1 MGGEFVP
8 LGSQKI
14 TAKTNAMSTIHL
26 ESTFA
31 GLQLKTPI
39 IIGSS
44 GLTDSVDKIKQLA
57 KNGAGAVVLKSLF
70 EEQILEDIRETHS
83 HNEMDAPELHEY
95 VREYTKQNTVSNYIK
110 LIKDA
115 KAAVDIPIIAS
126 INCIND
132 REWTAFAKQIEEAGA
147 DALELNIALLS
158 SDMQRTGEEIEQN
171 YFKIIDAVSASVN
184 LPLIIKLGQYSA
196 SLANLIQRISWTEK
210 VAGLVLFNRFYSPD
224 FDIETG
230 KPLSTNVLS
239 TPDELSTSLRWVTIM
254 APQLEIPIAAST
266 GIHSS
271 EAVIKQLWVGAQAV
285 QMVSALYKKGPDYLG
300 EILEE
305 LKDWMRRHNFKS
317 IDEFRGKLHYTKSY
331 DATVFERLQFLKYFS
346 NNKNL

>member
-1 MGGEFVP
+1 
-8 LGSQKI
+8 
-14 TAKTNAMSTIHL
+14 MSTLHL
-26 ESTFA
+26 ETSFA

-44 GLTDSVDKIKQLA
+44 GLTDSVGKIKQLA
-57 KNGAGAVVLKSLF
+57 ENGAGAVVLKSLF
-70 EEQILEDIRETHS
+70 EEQIMEDIRETHLQ
-83 HNEMDAPELHEY
+83 NEMDAPELDEY
-95 VREYTKQNTVSNYIK
+95 VREYTKQNSIANYIK
-110 LIKDA
+110 LIKEA

-126 INCIND
+126 INCID
-132 REWTAFAKQIEEAGA
+132 ASEWINFAKQIEDAGA

-171 YFKIIDAVSASVN
+171 YFKIIDAVSATIS

-210 VAGLVLFNRFYSPD
+210 VVGLVLFNRFYSPD
-224 FDIETG
+224 FDIDTG

-239 TPDELSTSLRWVTIM
+239 TPDELATSLRWVTIM
-254 APQLEIPIAAST
+254 APQVEIPIAAST

-271 EAVIKQLWVGAQAV
+271 EAIVKQLWVGAQAV
-285 QMVSALYKKGPDYLG
+285 QMVSVFYKKGPDYLAEVLKG
-300 EILEE
+300 
-305 LKDWMRRHNFKS
+305 LKDWMRHHNFKS
-317 IDEFRGKLHYTKSY
+317 IEEFRGKLHYTKSY

>member
-1 MGGEFVP
+1 
-8 LGSQKI
+8 
-14 TAKTNAMSTIHL
+14 MSKIHL
-26 ESTFA
+26 ETTFA

-39 IIGSS
+39 IVGSS

-57 KNGAGAVVLKSLF
+57 EHGAGAIVLKSLF
-70 EEQILEDIRETHS
+70 EEQIMEDIRETHS
-83 HNEMDAPELHEY
+83 QNEMDAPELEEY
-95 VREYTKQNTVSNYIK
+95 VREYTKQNSVAKYIK
-110 LIKDA
+110 LIKEA
-115 KAAVDIPIIAS
+115 KAAVDIPVIAS
-126 INCIND
+126 VNCIDAN
-132 REWTAFAKQIEEAGA
+132 EWTNFAKQIEDAGA

-158 SDMQRTGEEIEQN
+158 SDMQRTSEEIEEN
-171 YFKIIDAVSASVN
+171 YFKIIDAVSAAVK

-239 TPDELSTSLRWVTIM
+239 TPDELAASLRWVTIM
-254 APQLEIPIAAST
+254 APQVEIPIAAST
-266 GIHSS
+266 GIHNS
-271 EAVIKQLWVGAQAV
+271 EGVVKQLWVGAQAV
-285 QMVSALYKKGPDYLG
+285 QMVSALYKKGPDYLTEVLDG
-300 EILEE
+300 
-305 LKDWMRRHNFKS
+305 LKDWMQRHNFKS
-317 IDEFRGKLHYTKSY
+317 IEEFRGKLHYTKSY

>member
-1 MGGEFVP
+1 
-8 LGSQKI
+8 
-14 TAKTNAMSTIHL
+14 MSKIHL
-26 ESTFA
+26 ETTFA

-39 IIGSS
+39 IVGSS

-57 KNGAGAVVLKSLF
+57 EHGAGAIVLKSLF
-70 EEQILEDIRETHS
+70 EEQIMEDIRETHS
-83 HNEMDAPELHEY
+83 QNEMDAPELEEY
-95 VREYTKQNTVSNYIK
+95 VREYTKQNSVAKYIK
-110 LIKDA
+110 LIKEA
-115 KAAVDIPIIAS
+115 KGAVDIPVIAS
-126 INCIND
+126 VNCID
-132 REWTAFAKQIEEAGA
+132 ADEWTNFAKQIEDAGA

-158 SDMQRTGEEIEQN
+158 SDMQRTSEEIEQN
-171 YFKIIDAVSASVN
+171 YFKIIDAVSAAVK

-239 TPDELSTSLRWVTIM
+239 TPDELAASLRWVTIM
-254 APQLEIPIAAST
+254 APQVEIPIAAST
-266 GIHSS
+266 GIHNS
-271 EAVIKQLWVGAQAV
+271 EGVVKQLWVGAQAV
-285 QMVSALYKKGPDYLG
+285 QMVSALYKKGPDYLTEVLDG
-300 EILEE
+300 
-305 LKDWMRRHNFKS
+305 LKDWMQRHNFES
-317 IDEFRGKLHYTKSY
+317 IEEFRGKLHYTKSY